1 MIVVAATAMASVV
14 TKGASRIDETPN
26 ERTIA
31 FGLMA
36 ASLPETIE
44 K

>member
-1 MIVVAATAMASVV
+1 MIVVATAMASVV

-36 ASLPETIE
+36 ASLPETL
-44 K
+44 KR